1 MRKDVVESL
10 FLTLVY
16 IFRIVINMYEFIHQN
31 DVLACKIFGVD
42 WYPPRWARI
51 LNEVYIQ
58 YIFEFWRQN

>member
-1 MRKDVVESL
+1 
-10 FLTLVY
+10 
-16 IFRIVINMYEFIHQN
+16 MYEFIHQN